1 MGRST
6 KGKVNITSVNT
17 NNIKDITD
25 SDKPFIKQRGR
36 KASEFF
42 KDLTESGNEI
52 YNDFIDE
59 DYCPADEGE
68 TKKDKLT
75 RRPYRWSQWRN
86 YGGAEAVVD
95 ETIPEIFWANIID
108 SASGSDAERAPQT
121 QEEFDIMNELNSIP
135 GVVLYPSEEDINNQ
149 IDSSAIN
156 SRHLASSYQ
165 STMFTGTR
173 ILNSKVATKVGI
185 DYLANTSTNI
195 PEFEIKVTPYVTD
208 GISKI
213 KYYRNVDVEGVITQ
227 E

>member
-6 KGKVNITSVNT
+6 KGKVNITSVST

-36 KASEFF
+36 RASEFF

-59 DYCPADEGE
+59 AYCPADEGE

-75 RRPYRWSQWRN
+75 RKPYRWSQWRN
-86 YGGAEAVVD
+86 YGGAKAGT

-108 SASGSDAERAPQT
+108 SASGGDVERAPQT

-135 GVVLYPSEEDINNQ
+135 GVVL
-149 IDSSAIN
+149 
-156 SRHLASSYQ
+156 
-165 STMFTGTR
+165 
-173 ILNSKVATKVGI
+173 
-185 DYLANTSTNI
+185 
-195 PEFEIKVTPYVTD
+195 
-208 GISKI
+208 
-213 KYYRNVDVEGVITQ
+213 
-227 E
+227 

>member
-59 DYCPADEGE
+59 TYCPADEGE

-75 RRPYRWSQWRN
+75 RQPYRWGQWRN
-86 YGGAEAVVD
+86 YGGTEVGID

-108 SASGSDAERAPQT
+108 SSGGTPVERAPQN
-121 QEEFDIMNELNSIP
+121 EEEWNILNELNLIP
-135 GVVLYPSEEDINNQ
+135 ELVLAPSETESINKKLVSGYCADTVSIASWNKYPTA
-149 IDSSAIN
+149 ITRSKPSSA
-156 SRHLASSYQ
+156 
-165 STMFTGTR
+165 
-173 ILNSKVATKVGI
+173 
-185 DYLANTSTNI
+185 
-195 PEFEIKVTPYVTD
+195 
-208 GISKI
+208 
-213 KYYRNVDVEGVITQ
+213 
-227 E
+227 